1 MPACLSGTRA
11 PAALVGP
18 AARSAVC
25 GVCAQDKRD
34 RFQLIDLVGSTRRLP
49 ALSSDSRRMVCVAQ
63 RCAVPAHAECDLG
76 CSYTHLLCRSSR
88 SSKRC
93 SCQMVSAAVHLS
105 QSSTP
110 HAQTRS
116 LPHAHAR
123 SRTRTRTHTLART
136 NTQPPTNLPTL
147 TRTQATTQT
156 HARIHAQVCSAQ

>member
-34 RFQLIDLVGSTRRLP
+34 RFQLIDLVSSTRRLP
-49 ALSSDSRRMVCVAQ
+49 ALSSNRRRMVCVAQ

-116 LPHAHAR
+116 LAHAHA
-123 SRTRTRTHTLART
+123 
-136 NTQPPTNLPTL
+136 NPPTNLCTL
-147 TRTQATTQT
+147 TRTQATTKT
-156 HARIHAQVCSAQ
+156 HARIHAQVCSAR

>member
-34 RFQLIDLVGSTRRLP
+34 RFQLIDLVSSTRRLP
-49 ALSSDSRRMVCVAQ
+49 ALSSNSRRMVCVAQ

-93 SCQMVSAAVHLS
+93 SCQMVSAAVHRNHRHRMHN
-105 QSSTP
+105 Q
-110 HAQTRS
+110 AR
-116 LPHAHAR
+116 AHAY
-123 SRTRTRTHTLART
+123 A
-136 NTQPPTNLPTL
+136 NPPTNLRTL